1 MLLRTSSHVPSG
13 THFSPMRAE
22 GTLSFAQFA
31 RGRQCHTG
39 SQDGCANGHPH
50 QLGDRRRA
58 QTIRTEDGVRVPT
71 GLEAQ
76 KKQRTGS
83 RGSRSQPVA
92 GPRTRKQTTGSQ
104 RLALSLWKAREPAPR
119 AQLSASGRSENKG
132 VSMDILK
139 APPIPCSNR
148 GDFRQ
153 KSSVQLDAAD
163 HWGVTSAEFTSVKV
177 ICVKG
182 KH

>member
-1 MLLRTSSHVPSG
+1 
-13 THFSPMRAE
+13 MRAE
-22 GTLSFAQFA
+22 GTLRFAQFA
-31 RGRQCHTG
+31 WGRHCHTG

-83 RGSRSQPVA
+83 RGSRSRPVP
-92 GPRTRKQTTGSQ
+92 GPRTRKQTTSSQ
-104 RLALSLWKAREPAPR
+104 RSALSLWKAREPGSREPAPR

-132 VSMDILK
+132 VPMDILK

-153 KSSVQLDAAD
+153 KSRVQSDAAD
-163 HWGVTSAEFTSVKV
+163 HWGVTSVEFTSVKV
-177 ICVKG
+177 ICVKDT
-182 KH
+182 H